1 MFVKNLHVISFLG
14 IFSLLSI
21 TFPCIAEN
29 ALAGKVVYISDKL
42 FAVAP
47 DYSER
52 SIKRGASFFQ
62 GDTLKTSESSR
73 VQLRFRDGAVVVLH
87 SETEFRI
94 DAFSYAD
101 TIDAQLQNEASI
113 FRGSLLK
120 GSLRTITGDIG
131 KKDPG
136 SYWLNTPV
144 ATVFQVQDANYELV
158 LGNAGLAVAVWEGS
172 LVIENEGGSITLG
185 GDSEFSYAFITE
197 TTVIPQ
203 GLSTPPDLV
212 EWNKED
218 QVTEEP

>member
-1 MFVKNLHVISFLG
+1 M
-14 IFSLLSI
+14 
-21 TFPCIAEN
+21 
-29 ALAGKVVYISDKL
+29 
-42 FAVAP
+42 
-47 DYSER
+47 
-52 SIKRGASFFQ
+52 
-62 GDTLKTSESSR
+62 
-73 VQLRFRDGAVVVLH
+73 VLH